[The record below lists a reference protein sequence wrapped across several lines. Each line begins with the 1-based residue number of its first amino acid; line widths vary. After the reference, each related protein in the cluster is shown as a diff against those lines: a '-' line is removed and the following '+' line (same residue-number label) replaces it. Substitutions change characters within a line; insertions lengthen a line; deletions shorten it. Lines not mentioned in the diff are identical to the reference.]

1 MFMRPT
7 VLHFAA
13 TLACFGLAS
22 SSVFAQSE
30 TAVVVVAAPVRIM
43 PDASRAPLT
52 TLKAGATLRVE
63 EHQGDWYRVS
73 FRDPQ
78 WGPRAGYVLAEH
90 VTITNSPGVGPAIPP
105 AKAEPSRP
113 VEVPITEVGAEPK
126 PAPATAPVRVSERPA
141 AASRYGGISKR
152 AISES
157 IAIGRRQ
164 SGREQG
170 LHLADSGQQFA
181 ATLGGLDRPGTPQS
195 NEFSLQ
201 VYTPLAWIRQLAGNA
216 RQEHRTFR
224 LDDVSDDA
232 TEAVLRIIVYPHTRN
247 TVAKSG
253 MSAAASVRH
262 VVLCDRDGRVV
273 VQPTFKE
280 PFQEVDASAMRGRAT
295 LGGVLVK
302 FPMDTVRE
310 VRGPAGDRDFFIT
323 VTGSTGVEKN
333 FRVEKKH
340 FDGLPGSR

>member
-1 MFMRPT
+1 MRST

-13 TLACFGLAS
+13 TLACVGLAL

-78 WGPRAGYVLAEH
+78 WGPRAGYVRAEH
-90 VTITNSPGVGPAIPP
+90 VTIPKGPGVGPAIPP
-105 AKAEPSRP
+105 ATAETSRP
-113 VEVPITEVGAEPK
+113 VEVPMTDVGAEPK
-126 PAPATAPVRVSERPA
+126 PVPPSPVRVSERPA
-141 AASRYGGISKR
+141 AASRNGGISKR

-157 IAIGRRQ
+157 ILIGRRHYR
-164 SGREQG
+164 REQG
-170 LHLADSGQQFA
+170 LHLADAGQQFT
-181 ATLGGLDRPGTPQS
+181 ATLGGLDRSGTTPS

-201 VYTPLAWIRQLAGNA
+201 VYTPLAWIRQLAGHA

-224 LDDVSDDA
+224 PGDVADDLS
-232 TEAVLRIIVYPHTRN
+232 EAVLRIIVYPRTHNAVTR
-247 TVAKSG
+247 SG
-253 MSAAASVRH
+253 VSAAASVRH
-262 VVLCDRDGRVV
+262 VVLCNRDGRIV

-280 PFQEVDASAMRGRAT
+280 PFQEVDANAIGERAAH
-295 LGGVLVK
+295 GGVLVK
-302 FPMDTVRE
+302 FPMDAVRE
-310 VRGPAGDRDFFIT
+310 LRGQAGDRDFFIT
-323 VTGSTGVEKN
+323 VTASTGVERD